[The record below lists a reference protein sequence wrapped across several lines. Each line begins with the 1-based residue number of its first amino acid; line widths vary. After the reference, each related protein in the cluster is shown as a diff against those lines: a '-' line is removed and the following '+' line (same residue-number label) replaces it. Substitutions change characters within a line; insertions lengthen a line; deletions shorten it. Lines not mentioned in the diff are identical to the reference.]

1 MPVTDPGLSALRDSA
16 GTDTAVAV
24 VCGHCALDVPQGRVP
39 PDATQAFC
47 CTGCA
52 TAWQVLHA
60 AGLEH
65 YYALSRRREARV
77 ESSGRAF
84 AEFDHEAFREL
95 YVKRRADG
103 LDEVSLYLEGVHCP
117 SCVWLVE
124 SVPQALPGMAAAE
137 LDLSRGRVR
146 VTWNANQVTL
156 GTIARFLDT
165 LGYRPHPFRGGRS
178 DERRRAEDRAMLVRI
193 GVAGALAANTMLA
206 ALALYSGWF
215 SGMERDWAR
224 GFRILSL
231 SLATPAL
238 FGPGRVFLRGA
249 WGSLRTRTLHMDV
262 PVVLALGA
270 AFARGVVNTFT
281 DRGPVYFDGV
291 AMLVFLLLVGRF
303 LQQRAVRA
311 AADSAELMYGLAPA
325 SARVRQAGEW
335 HELPSEALLPGME
348 AEVRAG
354 ETVPADGIVLEGEGP
369 LDLSLLTGES
379 RPRSVAVGD
388 DVFAGTVNRGRT
400 LLLRV
405 ERAGEDTRLGRILRE
420 VESGAARR
428 APIVRRADRLAGG
441 FVAVVLA
448 LAVIT
453 WAMWRARD
461 GSAAIDH
468 AIALLII
475 TCPCALALATPL
487 AVTVAIGRAA
497 RSGVLVKGG
506 DTLEALAE
514 PGTLVLDKTGTLTEG
529 RPVLL
534 AWDGPSAASD
544 AACGDVRAAVLA
556 LERHATHP
564 VASAFAAAWPEVTP
578 AEAHDVRVEIGGG
591 VEGRVGVGHIR
602 IGSPAWV
609 MLHARTATLARVAPA
624 VGSVAPSA
632 DAMAAALTPVWV
644 AVDGVVVAHAGFGDR
659 IRDDAAATL
668 AHLRAEGWTL
678 HLLSGDD
685 PAVVAET
692 GRVLGFDAAHVRGGV
707 SPEDKRATIEA
718 LARHGRVVMVGDG
731 VNDAAAIACATVGVG
746 VRGGAE
752 ACLAAADVYL
762 SRPGLG
768 SLTALTGGA
777 RRTLNVIR
785 AGLVLSLAWNVAGAA
800 LAMAG
805 LVNPLVAA
813 IGMPVSSLT
822 VVMLAWRSRTFVE
835 TRS

>member
-1 MPVTDPGLSALRDSA
+1 MSLVESGLGQLAHAGADSPPCRCA
-16 GTDTAVAV
+16 H
-24 VCGHCALDVPQGRVP
+24 CGLDVPADRIP
-39 PDATQAFC
+39 LAATRAFC
-47 CTGCA
+47 CSGCA

-84 AEFDHEAFREL
+84 AEFDHDAFRTL
-95 YVKRRADG
+95 HVQRRADG
-103 LDEVSLYLEGVHCP
+103 LDEASLYLEGVHCP

-124 SVPQALPGMAAAE
+124 RVPQAVPGMAGAE

-146 VTWNANQVTL
+146 VSWDPSRVQLSA
-156 GTIARFLDT
+156 IARFLDT

-206 ALALYSGWF
+206 ALALYSGWL

-224 GFRILSL
+224 VFRVLSL
-231 SLATPAL
+231 LLAAPAL

-249 WGSLRTRTLHMDV
+249 WSSLRTRTLHMDV
-262 PVVLALGA
+262 PVAIALGT
-270 AFARGVVNTFT
+270 AFARGVANTLT

-303 LQQRAVRA
+303 LQQRAARA
-311 AADSAELMYGLAPA
+311 AADSAELMYGLSPA
-325 SARVRQAGEW
+325 TARVRQAGELR
-335 HELPSEALLPGME
+335 ELPSEALLPGME

-354 ETVPADGIVLEGEGP
+354 ETVPADGVVLEGEGP

-379 RPRSVAVGD
+379 RPRSVASGD

-400 LLLRV
+400 LVLRV

-420 VESGAARR
+420 VEEGASRR
-428 APIVRRADRLAGG
+428 APIVRSADRLAGG
-441 FVAVVLA
+441 FVAAVLVLA
-448 LAVIT
+448 AAT
-453 WAMWRARD
+453 WALWRAHD
-461 GSAAIDH
+461 SSAAIDH

-497 RSGVLVKGG
+497 RGGVLVKGG
-506 DTLEALAE
+506 DTLEALAT
-514 PGTLVLDKTGTLTEG
+514 PGALVLDKTGTLTEG
-529 RPVLL
+529 RPALL
-534 AWDGPSAASD
+534 AWDGPEW
-544 AACGDVRAAVLA
+544 VRAEVLA

-564 VASAFAAAWPEVTP
+564 VATAFAQAWPTVTP
-578 AEAHDVRVEIGGG
+578 AAAEEVRVEIGGG
-591 VEGRVGVGHIR
+591 VAGLVAGRRVAV
-602 IGSPAWV
+602 GSPAWI
-609 MLHARTATLARVAPA
+609 ARRAEASPFPMRSAATL
-624 VGSVAPSA
+624 S
-632 DAMAAALTPVWV
+632 PVWV
-644 AVDGVVVAHAGFGDR
+644 AVDGRVVAVAGFGDR
-659 IRDDAAATL
+659 LRDDAAATL
-668 AHLRAEGWTL
+668 ERLRADGWTL

-685 PAVVAET
+685 PVVVAET
-692 GRVLGFDAAHVRGGV
+692 ARALGIAAACTRGGA
-707 SPEDKRATIEA
+707 SPEDKRAAVEA

-731 VNDAAAIACATVGVG
+731 VNDAAAIARATVGVG
-746 VRGGAE
+746 VHGGAE

-762 SRPGLG
+762 SRPGLA
-768 SLTALTGGA
+768 SLVALTTGA
-777 RRTLNVIR
+777 RRTLGVIR
-785 AGLVLSLAWNVAGAA
+785 VGLAFSLAWNVVGAA
-800 LAMAG
+800 LAIAG

-822 VVMLAWRSRTFVE
+822 VVLLAWRSRTFE
-835 TRS
+835 PERA

>member
-1 MPVTDPGLSALRDSA
+1 MSLVESGLGGLA
-16 GTDTAVAV
+16 GTGADAP
-24 VCGHCALDVPQGRVP
+24 VCSCAHCGLDVPAERIP
-39 PDATQAFC
+39 LDASRAFC
-47 CTGCA
+47 CSGCA

-84 AEFDHEAFREL
+84 AEFDHDAFQSL
-95 YVKRRADG
+95 HVKRRADG

-124 SVPQALPGMAAAE
+124 RVPQAVPGMAAAE

-146 VTWNANQVTL
+146 VSWDAARVQL
-156 GTIARFLDT
+156 SAIARFLDT

-178 DERRRAEDRAMLVRI
+178 DDLRRAEDRAMLVRI

-206 ALALYSGWF
+206 ALALYSGWL

-224 GFRILSL
+224 VFRVL
-231 SLATPAL
+231 SLALAALAL

-249 WGSLRTRTLHMDV
+249 WSSLRTRTLHMDV
-262 PVVLALGA
+262 PVVIALGA
-270 AFARGVVNTFT
+270 AFARGVGNTLT

-303 LQQRAVRA
+303 LQQRAARS
-311 AADSAELMYGLAPA
+311 AADSAELMYGLSPA
-325 SARVRQAGEW
+325 TARVRQSGELR
-335 HELPSEALLPGME
+335 EVPSEALLPGME

-354 ETVPADGIVLEGEGP
+354 ETVPADGVVLEGEGP

-379 RPRSVAVGD
+379 RPRGVAAGD
-388 DVFAGTVNRGRT
+388 TVFAGTVNRGRT
-400 LLLRV
+400 LVLRV
-405 ERAGEDTRLGRILRE
+405 ERAGEDTRLGHILRE
-420 VESGAARR
+420 VENGASRR
-428 APIVRRADRLAGG
+428 APIVRSADRLAGG
-441 FVAVVLA
+441 FVAVVLV
-448 LAVIT
+448 LAVVT
-453 WAMWRARD
+453 WALWRTRD

-497 RSGVLVKGG
+497 RGGVLVKGG
-506 DTLEALAE
+506 DTLEALAT

-529 RPVLL
+529 RPALL
-534 AWDGPSAASD
+534 VWDGPEAL
-544 AACGDVRAAVLA
+544 RAQVLA

-564 VASAFAAAWPEVTP
+564 VATAFAEAWPDVPP
-578 AEAHDVRVEIGGG
+578 AAAEDVRVEIGGG
-591 VEGRVGVGHIR
+591 VEGVVAGRRV
-602 IGSPAWV
+602 
-609 MLHARTATLARVAPA
+609 A
-624 VGSVAPSA
+624 VGSPSWVARRVHGVTPRPGEGT
-632 DAMAAALTPVWV
+632 AAAAGCSPVWV
-644 AVDGVVVAHAGFGDR
+644 AVDGRVVAHAGFGDKL
-659 IRDDAAATL
+659 RDDAASTL
-668 AHLRAEGWTL
+668 ERLRADGWRL

-692 GRVLGFDAAHVRGGV
+692 GRALGFDAARVRGGA
-707 SPEDKRATIEA
+707 SPEDKRAAIAA
-718 LARHGRVVMVGDG
+718 LERHGRVVMVGDG
-731 VNDAAAIACATVGVG
+731 VNDAAAIARATVGVG

-762 SRPGLG
+762 SRPGLA
-768 SLTALTGGA
+768 SLAALTGGA
-777 RRTLNVIR
+777 RRTLGVIR
-785 AGLVLSLAWNVAGAA
+785 AGLAFSLAWNVAGAT

-822 VVMLAWRSRTFVE
+822 VVLLAWRARTFE
-835 TRS
+835 PERA